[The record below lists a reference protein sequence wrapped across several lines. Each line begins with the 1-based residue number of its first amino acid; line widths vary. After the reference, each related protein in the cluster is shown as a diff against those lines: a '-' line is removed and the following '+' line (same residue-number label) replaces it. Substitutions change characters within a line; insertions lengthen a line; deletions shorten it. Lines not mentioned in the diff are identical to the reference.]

1 VADIKGRS
9 MIENRQTILLV
20 DDTETNIDILLEL
33 LGDEYDVM
41 VALSG
46 QGALEIVKDDKID
59 LILLDIMMPEMDG
72 YEVCQILK
80 NDNST
85 KDIPVIF
92 ITAKTDEDS
101 IEKAYEVG
109 GVDYV
114 TKPFKPRELIV
125 RVKTHIKLK
134 NLIENLE
141 YMASYDEMT
150 GIYNRR
156 KFFSLATKKFEESK
170 KDLYAVMMDIDKFK
184 NINDTYGHPIGDKV
198 IKLVTKIIGESV
210 QSDSIFGRIGG
221 EEFAIICSAS
231 SKEYVINSM
240 ESIRDNISKASV
252 LTDNNEVVKFTIS
265 NGISKVTDE
274 TSSVDNFLKEAD
286 IALYEAKGSGR
297 NKVIFR

>member
-1 VADIKGRS
+1 
-9 MIENRQTILLV
+9 MIEEKKTILIV

-46 QGALEIVKDDKID
+46 AGALEIAKEEKID

-80 NDNST
+80 SDNST

-109 GVDYV
+109 GIDYV
-114 TKPFKPRELIV
+114 TKPFKPRELLV
-125 RVKTHIKLK
+125 RVKTQISLRD
-134 NLIENLE
+134 LIYNLE

-156 KFFSLATKKFEESK
+156 KFFSLATKKFNESK
-170 KDLYAVMMDIDKFK
+170 ENLYAVMIDIDKFK
-184 NINDTYGHPIGDKV
+184 NVNDTYGHPVGDKV
-198 IKLVTKIIGESV
+198 IKLVTKTISQQIDEE
-210 QSDSIFGRIGG
+210 SIFGRIGG
-221 EEFAIICSAS
+221 EEFSLICTNL
-231 SKEYVINSM
+231 SK
-240 ESIRDNISKASV
+240 DNVISKMETIREDISKLSV
-252 LTDNNEVVKFTIS
+252 ITDNDEVVKFTIS
-265 NGISKVTDE
+265 NGISKVSAELNSID
-274 TSSVDNFLKEAD
+274 DILKEAD
-286 IALYEAKGSGR
+286 KALYEAKGTGR